1 LERPSIAV
9 DKADGPQPTVLETK
23 TYGTNRRALGTFS
36 RGKRVTLDVPLRRGR
51 VPLHGAIA
59 PNDSGMLRISLRD
72 ERADIDLF
80 VQRRRD
86 TVAYIIL

>member
-1 LERPSIAV
+1 MAPIA
-9 DKADGPQPTVLETK
+9 G
-23 TYGTNRRALGTFS
+23 LGTS
-36 RGKRVTLDVPLRRGR
+36 PRGKRVTLDVPLRRGR

-59 PNDSGMLRISLRD
+59 PNDPGMLRISLRD